1 VAFLRGCFSFGSA
14 GRSRPKASPLPSPP
28 RLTAA
33 VAAAAAAADDGAKMK
48 GLFKS
53 KPRTPVD
60 IVRQTREGLV
70 QLDLHSGSRSGDAK
84 REEKVRSGLTLCL
97 GISWLRFPICARW
110 LDPDCA
116 RMWADLYLICD
127 A

>member
-1 VAFLRGCFSFGSA
+1 
-14 GRSRPKASPLPSPP
+14 
-28 RLTAA
+28 
-33 VAAAAAAADDGAKMK
+33 MK

-97 GISWLRFPICARW
+97 GISRLRFPNSARW
-110 LDPDCA
+110 FDPDCA
-116 RMWADLYLICD
+116 
-127 A
+127 

>member
-1 VAFLRGCFSFGSA
+1 
-14 GRSRPKASPLPSPP
+14 
-28 RLTAA
+28 
-33 VAAAAAAADDGAKMK
+33 MK

-84 REEKVRSGLTLCL
+84 REEKVRSGLTHPLYRDFVASIPHLCPRANV
-97 GISWLRFPICARW
+97 G
-110 LDPDCA
+110 
-116 RMWADLYLICD
+116 
-127 A
+127 